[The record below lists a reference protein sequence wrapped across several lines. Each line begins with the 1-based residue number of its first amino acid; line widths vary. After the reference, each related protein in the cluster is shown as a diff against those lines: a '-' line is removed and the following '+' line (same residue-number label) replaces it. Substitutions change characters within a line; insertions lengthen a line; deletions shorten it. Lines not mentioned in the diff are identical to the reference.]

1 MLNQAATIF
10 LRDNT
15 RGEIWESSQHCN
27 LMSTLHKACCG
38 FADAYRRSRYFRWI
52 VGCNKEPLSRSLTSI
67 GFSKAGSRGAATG
80 GVSGG
85 PCLGGRYPL
94 ISFLHSPP
102 KGAYQKTY

>member
-52 VGCNKEPLSRSLTSI
+52 VGCNKEYMHHNCFLASITTCFVSVPANSRQCMPPHLNLSRAPHSFFTDTFENINVSI
-67 GFSKAGSRGAATG
+67 
-80 GVSGG
+80 
-85 PCLGGRYPL
+85 
-94 ISFLHSPP
+94 
-102 KGAYQKTY
+102 

>member
-1 MLNQAATIF
+1 MYLYKEVAEVVDEQPGN
-10 LRDNT
+10 N
-15 RGEIWESSQHCN
+15 
-27 LMSTLHKACCG
+27 
-38 FADAYRRSRYFRWI
+38 
-52 VGCNKEPLSRSLTSI
+52 EPLSRSLTSI

-102 KGAYQKTY
+102 KGAYQKTYTCKLVDGDVDVAPVIGRDQALSVEDDALHIG